1 MKDERIEQAKN
12 KIRSEIAVIIYV
24 GIAISFA
31 VKTLLFKMNLQECMT
46 EYLILIFFP
55 VYEVIRMNMMKV
67 SIYSVNP
74 KYRHKQLKTL
84 SVFVI
89 LFFVVAA
96 VSVFSSTK
104 GSTVNLSQSSI
115 VFLVIF
121 IVLFIGVFF
130 LATKYHQ
137 SRAYKYEKEFDDNE
151 PEE

>member
-1 MKDERIEQAKN
+1 MRDERIEQAKN
-12 KIRSEIAVIIYV
+12 KIRSELAVIIYV

-31 VKTLLFKMNLQECMT
+31 VKTLLFKMNLQECLT

-55 VYEVIRMNMMKV
+55 VYELIRMNMMKV
-67 SIYSVNP
+67 SIYSVYP

-84 SVFVI
+84 IMLVMA
-89 LFFVVAA
+89 FFVVAA

-104 GSTVNLSQSSI
+104 QLTVNLSQSSI
-115 VFLVIF
+115 VFLLIF
-121 IVLFIGVFF
+121 SVLFIGGFF

-137 SRAYKYEKEFDDNE
+137 SRAYKYEKEFDDNG